1 MKRSPAGRVLQPQ
14 PQPEPEQ
21 PEEEDAEQRKRREVE
36 AIWLEIDADRSGGLD
51 RQVQSHRP
59 AVAISMRQW

>member
-1 MKRSPAGRVLQPQ
+1 MKRSPAGRVLQ

-51 RQVQSHRP
+51 RQVRSHRP
-59 AVAISMRQW
+59 AARSACGNG